1 LKARRQIW
9 TVLILA
15 LSAPLVHAQ
24 AQGVTTFLESSGTQQ
39 KLRSNAGLS
48 LQNDRLRMRAGLAL
62 RTQQVAAPIYALDA
76 RPSGSTEVVP
86 NLRSAFT
93 IAKNLDLE
101 TGVSFAEWNARSE
114 AKFDT
119 RLRYTKPLRMFFDEL
134 DGSLWRSP
142 EGLTKQGVR
151 LGFHELLGGDGVGL
165 VPLTIAGAAVFE
177 ATQSG
182 AAALAGQSNDS
193 RRLRLET
200 RVAGLM
206 PTFLGAD
213 HAVGFSV
220 EKTAGTRTESSSTV
234 TYDQSWTLSPLTKLG
249 LNLQFLRQS
258 YSAADD
264 FEPSLDFTWRSKF

>member
-1 LKARRQIW
+1 MI
-9 TVLILA
+9 IA
-15 LSAPLVHAQ
+15 LSAPLVDAQ
-24 AQGVTTFLESSGTQQ
+24 AQGVTTYLESSGTQQ

-62 RTQQVAAPIYALDA
+62 RTQQTAAPNYALDA

-86 NLRSAFT
+86 TLRTALT
-93 IAKNLDLE
+93 LAKNLHLE
-101 TGVSFAEWNARSE
+101 TGLSFAEWNTRSDT
-114 AKFDT
+114 KLDT

-134 DGSLWRSP
+134 DGSIWRSP
-142 EGLTKQGVR
+142 EGVTKQRVR
-151 LGFHELLGGDGVGL
+151 LGFHELLDGDGL

-177 ATQSG
+177 ATQSSS
-182 AAALAGQSNDS
+182 AALAGQSNES

-206 PTFLGAD
+206 PAFLGAN
-213 HAVGFSV
+213 HTVGFSV
-220 EKTAGTRTESSSTV
+220 EKTAGTRTESACTV
-234 TYDQSWTLSPLTKLG
+234 TYDQSWTLSPLTKVG

>member
-1 LKARRQIW
+1 M
-9 TVLILA
+9 LILA

-24 AQGVTTFLESSGTQQ
+24 AQGVTTYLESSGTQQ

-101 TGVSFAEWNARSE
+101 TGVSFAEWNARSDT
-114 AKFDT
+114 KFDT
-119 RLRYTKPLRMFFDEL
+119 RLRYTKPLSMFFDEL

-142 EGLTKQGVR
+142 DGLTKQGVR
-151 LGFHELLGGDGVGL
+151 LGFHELLGGDGIGL

-193 RRLRLET
+193 RKLRLET

-206 PTFLGAD
+206 PDISRRRPHRWLQRRKDGR
-213 HAVGFSV
+213 HANGELERGDLRPIMDV
-220 EKTAGTRTESSSTV
+220 EPV
-234 TYDQSWTLSPLTKLG
+234 DQARAQLAV
-249 LNLQFLRQS
+249 
-258 YSAADD
+258 SA
-264 FEPSLDFTWRSKF
+264 PVVQRRR

>member
-9 TVLILA
+9 TVLITA
-15 LSAPLVHAQ
+15 LFAPVVHAQ
-24 AQGVTTFLESSGTQQ
+24 VQGVTTYLESSGTQQ
-39 KLRSNAGLS
+39 KLRSSAGLS

-76 RPSGSTEVVP
+76 RPTGSTEVLP
-86 NLRSAFT
+86 TLRSAFT

-101 TGVSFAEWNARSE
+101 TGVSFAEWNTGSDT
-114 AKFDT
+114 KFDT
-119 RLRYTKPLRMFFDEL
+119 RLRYTKPLGMFFDEL

-151 LGFHELLGGDGVGL
+151 LGFHELLGGDGIGL

-182 AAALAGQSNDS
+182 AAAVAGQSTDS
-193 RRLRLET
+193 RKLRLET

-213 HAVGFSV
+213 HSVGFTV
-220 EKTAGTRTESSSTV
+220 EKTAGARTESSSAV
-234 TYDQSWTLSPLTKLG
+234 TYDQAWTLSPMTKLG
-249 LNLQFLRQS
+249 LNFQFLRQS

-264 FEPSLDFTWRSKF
+264 FEPSLDFTWRSRF

>member
-1 LKARRQIW
+1 M
-9 TVLILA
+9 TVLIVA

-24 AQGVTTFLESSGTQQ
+24 AQGVTAYLESSGTQQ

-62 RTQQVAAPIYALDA
+62 RTQQIAAPSHALDA

-86 NLRSAFT
+86 TLRSALT
-93 IAKNLDLE
+93 LAENLDLE
-101 TGVSFAEWNARSE
+101 TVVSFAEWNARSDT
-114 AKFDT
+114 KFDT
-119 RLRYTKPLRMFFDEL
+119 RLRYTKPLRMFFFFDEL

-142 EGLTKQGVR
+142 EGLTKQRVR
-151 LGFHELLGGDGVGL
+151 LGFHELLGGDGLGL
-165 VPLTIAGAAVFE
+165 VPLTIAGEAVFE

-182 AAALAGQSNDS
+182 AAALAGQSSES

-206 PTFLGAD
+206 PAFLGAD

-220 EKTAGTRTESSSTV
+220 EKTAGTRTESASTV